1 MSYKLKTFW
10 DDVEKVSK
18 TIIVDTFNNKK
29 YEGVA
34 KCAPDDY
41 PYAKEYVGE
50 TISQTRAKIEM
61 LKDIRDNEIKPQI
74 KILNHL
80 YTNMSTST
88 NFNPKSYEAK
98 MLHRQLQIKRADL
111 NAVNDLIES
120 MKQYIKDYLD
130 NYMYA
135 RKTLEKKAKNRQED
149 KVD

>member
-1 MSYKLKTFW
+1 MSYRLRTYW

-18 TIIVDTFNNKK
+18 TIIIDTFNNKK
-29 YEGVA
+29 YEGIA
-34 KCAPDDY
+34 KTAPDDIS
-41 PYAKEYVGE
+41 YAKEYVGE

-88 NFNPKSYEAK
+88 RFNPKSYEAK
-98 MLHRQLQIKRADL
+98 MLRRQLQIKRADL
-111 NAVNDLIES
+111 EAINDLIES
-120 MKQYIKDYLD
+120 LKLYIKDYLN
-130 NYMYA
+130 NYAIA
-135 RKTLEKKAKNRQED
+135 RKILEKKAQNRQED

>member
-1 MSYKLKTFW
+1 MSYRLRTFW
-10 DDVEKVSK
+10 DDNEKVSK

-41 PYAKEYVGE
+41 LYAKEYVGE

-61 LKDIRDNEIKPQI
+61 LKDIRDNEIRPQI

-80 YTNMSTST
+80 YTNMTTST
-88 NFNPKSYEAK
+88 RFNSKSYEAK
-98 MLHRQLQIKRADL
+98 MLRRQLQIKLADL
-111 NAVNDLIES
+111 EAINDLIES
-120 MKQYIKDYLD
+120 LKLYIKDYLD
-130 NYMYA
+130 NYTIA
-135 RKTLEKKAKNRQED
+135 RKILERKAQNRQKD